1 MRILGRSAATIMAM
15 VASVA
20 LASSSQ
26 AAATPPPDDANAV
39 EGASRSQTQQAGLFY
54 TAGDNVHIT
63 NGDASGH
70 GWWVNESSTATQ
82 ADVTVQLQIN
92 RGGTWYNV
100 GHSGSKRVY
109 AGGGSANRAATRV
122 PCVNSTQHEW
132 RSEIDVD
139 LVGSWDSPEKGYSR
153 VVRLQCGA

>member
-1 MRILGRSAATIMAM
+1 MAM

-26 AAATPPPDDANAV
+26 AAARPPDDANPIQ
-39 EGASRSQTQQAGLFY
+39 ETPRSQTQQAGVFY

-63 NGDASGH
+63 NGNASGH

-100 GHSGSKRVY
+100 GPLGSKRVY
-109 AGGGSANRAATRV
+109 AGGGSANRAATRT
-122 PCVNSTQHEW
+122 PCVNLTRHEW

-139 LVGSWDSPEKGYSR
+139 LAGSWDSAEKGYSR
-153 VVRLQCGA
+153 VVSLQCGA

>member
-1 MRILGRSAATIMAM
+1 MRFLGRSTVTIIAM

-26 AAATPPPDDANAV
+26 ATAATLPDDVNSNQ
-39 EGASRSQTQQAGLFY
+39 GTSRSQPQQAGVFY

-63 NGDASGH
+63 NGNASGH

-92 RGGTWYNV
+92 RGGTWHSV
-100 GHSGSKRVY
+100 GPLGSKRVY
-109 AGGGSANRAATRV
+109 AGGGSDNRDDTRV
-122 PCVNSTQHEW
+122 PCVNSVPHEW

-153 VVRLQCGA
+153 VVSLQCGA